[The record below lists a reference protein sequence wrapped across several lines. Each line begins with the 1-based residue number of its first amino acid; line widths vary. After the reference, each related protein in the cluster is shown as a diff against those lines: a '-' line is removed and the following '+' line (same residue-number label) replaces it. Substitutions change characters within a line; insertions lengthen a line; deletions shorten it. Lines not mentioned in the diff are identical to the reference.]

1 MKKLMILSVMILGTS
16 VTFAQNTNVLKETE
30 TKVTTIKD
38 SKGER
43 KIEKTIVRNETQPVE
58 LEMSEQKGKNIPMKE
73 NVPVNVQ
80 TKTKVAVDG
89 KTQYVNIEHSAY
101 YMFNNKKYEIKNDE
115 KGYIFYHNGKETNEF
130 LRKTSRDYYLYI
142 NKNDVSI
149 AKFDSN
155 GNLIIES
162 YDKKKD
168 EITVEKY
175 TVMQP

>member
-115 KGYIFYHNGKETNEF
+115 KGYIF
-130 LRKTSRDYYLYI
+130 LP
-142 NKNDVSI
+142 
-149 AKFDSN
+149 
-155 GNLIIES
+155 
-162 YDKKKD
+162 
-168 EITVEKY
+168 
-175 TVMQP
+175 QW